1 MNFNKMKKKEI
12 KKYIHE
18 NYSNPSCAFSFSGV
32 DKIYNHIGKSLK
44 KDEIKSIL
52 AKIESYTLM
61 KQEKN
66 RKKNK
71 IFTPII
77 AFHFLDNVQADL
89 VDISRISEDNNN
101 IKFLL
106 CIIDVFSRY
115 SWVYPLLNKTS
126 DSILESLSHFF
137 RTIPSKVSNI
147 SFDFG
152 GEFRNNKVISFLRK
166 KREILVFN
174 FRKQMF
180 SY

>member
-1 MNFNKMKKKEI
+1 
-12 KKYIHE
+12 
-18 NYSNPSCAFSFSGV
+18 
-32 DKIYNHIGKSLK
+32 
-44 KDEIKSIL
+44 
-52 AKIESYTLM
+52 M

-115 SWVYPLLNKTS
+115 SGVYLLLNIIRGKYTW
-126 DSILESLSHFF
+126 
-137 RTIPSKVSNI
+137 RQQTNI
-147 SFDFG
+147 
-152 GEFRNNKVISFLRK
+152 NI
-166 KREILVFN
+166 
-174 FRKQMF
+174 
-180 SY
+180 

>member
-1 MNFNKMKKKEI
+1 
-12 KKYIHE
+12 
-18 NYSNPSCAFSFSGV
+18 
-32 DKIYNHIGKSLK
+32 
-44 KDEIKSIL
+44 
-52 AKIESYTLM
+52 M

-126 DSILESLSHFF
+126 DSILESLSHFL
-137 RTIPSKVSNI
+137 
-147 SFDFG
+147 
-152 GEFRNNKVISFLRK
+152 EQFLRK
-166 KREILVFN
+166 YLTYHLTLEENLEIIKLYHF
-174 FRKQMF
+174 
-180 SY
+180 